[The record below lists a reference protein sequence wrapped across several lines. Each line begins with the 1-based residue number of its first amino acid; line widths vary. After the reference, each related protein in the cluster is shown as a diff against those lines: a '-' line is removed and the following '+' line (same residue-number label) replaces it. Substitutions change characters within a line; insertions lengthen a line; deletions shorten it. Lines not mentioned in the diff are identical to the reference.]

1 MRIKTKGLENQHP
14 VPTLADRDQLS
25 EVVLDLAEVP
35 FVQNHNILNTVVN
48 KLKMSDD
55 HSRSAFVLD
64 IGNTE
69 RLTAG
74 VKDMSSNKVM
84 PIRLDNVS

>member
-1 MRIKTKGLENQHP
+1 MRIKTKGLGAEHTIST
-14 VPTLADRDQLS
+14 VADREQLS

-35 FVQNHNILNTVVN
+35 FVQKHNIMNTVVN

-55 HSRSAFVLD
+55 HSRSAFILD

-74 VKDMSSNKVM
+74 VKDMASNKVF
-84 PIRLDNVS
+84 PLKLENVS